1 MKILKYILLST
12 SVLAISGHALA
23 DSIVTVHD
31 VRTGHERSIEQAQTL
46 AQLVTEPSLMNS
58 VWWPGALIATPS
70 ASSQARAQYQA
81 AMTQLAAWK
90 AQADPQQAASI
101 AAVEAQLRKVRVA
114 GRQFVSLDPDIVRV
128 NAAHN
133 PRLTGDY
140 MLWVSGRPDTVTV
153 MGVLNGAGPQP
164 WQAGKSIRQY
174 LQGHARLTG
183 ADKNIAV
190 VIRPD
195 GSTQTAPV
203 AYWNSRHIEAE
214 PGSLIWVG
222 FSSWALPREFASLN
236 ERLISV
242 LTRRIPE

>member
-1 MKILKYILLST
+1 MKSLKYILLSA
-12 SVLAISGHALA
+12 VMLAFSGHALA

-31 VRTGHERSIEQAQTL
+31 TRNGHERFIKQAQTL
-46 AQLVTEPSLMNS
+46 AQLVTEPSLIDS
-58 VWWPGALIATPS
+58 VWWPGALIAMPS
-70 ASSQARAQYQA
+70 ASMQAQAQYQA
-81 AMTQLAAWK
+81 AMKQLAAWK
-90 AQADPQQAASI
+90 AQAVPQQAATI
-101 AAVEAQLRKVRVA
+101 AAVEAQMRTVRVA
-114 GRQFVSLDPDIVRV
+114 GRQFVSLDPDVVRL

-133 PRLTGDY
+133 LQLTGDY
-140 MLWVSGRPDTVTV
+140 TLWVGGRPDTVTV
-153 MGVLNGAGPQP
+153 MGALDGAGPQP

-174 LQGHARLTG
+174 LQGHARLAG
-183 ADKNIAV
+183 ADKNVAV

-236 ERLISV
+236 EHLISV
-242 LTRRIPE
+242 LTRRIPD